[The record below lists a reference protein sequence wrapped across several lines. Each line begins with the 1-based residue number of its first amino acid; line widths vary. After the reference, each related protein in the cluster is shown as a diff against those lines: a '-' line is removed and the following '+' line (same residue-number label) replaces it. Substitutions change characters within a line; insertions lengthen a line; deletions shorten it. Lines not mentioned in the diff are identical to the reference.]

1 MAWHGDPGSELLFA
15 EAPRIPARS
24 RETSDHPFDGWLREG
39 WLKKGYALRKRMEAA
54 LLKQRRGAD
63 GGRWKDNGNAERKLG
78 GKAEGMPH

>member
-1 MAWHGDPGSELLFA
+1 MAWHDDPGSELLFA

-39 WLKKGYALRKRMEAA
+39 WLKRGTRYEKEWRA

-63 GGRWKDNGNAERKLG
+63 GGSWKDNGNAERKLG